1 MATIHHKALTCNATA
16 TLVVAGCL
24 AVSTA
29 SAQQPLRPPQSPP
42 GSVTLTLAE
51 YDRLTDRAER
61 PARRPDP
68 PPIPAVIARAEAVV
82 RITAGR
88 ARGTFTLEGEV
99 FHTGVTRVP
108 LLSNATIVDAR
119 IGALSLP
126 LLREGEVSVALVE
139 GPRPFTIAVDWGA
152 DVTSAPGRAWLAMPV
167 PIAGSVRASF
177 ELPGTVADARVEP
190 GAITRTSV
198 SAGVTRVEATLV
210 PGSQARLSWTSRQAE
225 APASRDVR
233 TLADVKTIVSL
244 RDAEL
249 RLTSLVEVTVLA
261 GQPDRVELGV
271 PTGFVVTGASGATL
285 EGTDE
290 RPGVLVLRLSRPADR
305 RHQFLISLERQTVAT
320 GSLELP
326 LPAVSGAE
334 RETGEVAVE
343 AEGTVELTVK
353 ETDVLR
359 RMDVRE
365 ASPPLMSLAGHA
377 ILAALRYH
385 RRAPASAIVSLD
397 VTRFAD
403 AAVIAAVADRAVAT
417 TLVTVDG
424 RTLTEIALTMRNRAQ
439 PFLRVELP
447 PGASMVSAE
456 VAGETAKLAQ
466 GPDGTRVPLL
476 RPGFRPNGP
485 YTVSFVYVQSGQ
497 PFAKKGRAELVLPRM
512 DIPVALVEWEMFVPD
527 RYRVRRFEGN
537 AMLEPAPVL
546 IVNGETKNGRG
557 SGLGVGQAG
566 GAGGGEYRADPGQI
580 VGRVVDANGAA
591 LPGATVAA
599 SYKGQLVNQA
609 ITNPAGWFILP
620 NTRPGRITLTASLE
634 GFKTART
641 AMSVEATHPRRV
653 ELRLDVGE
661 IGETVSVAA
670 STPDSDEFAR
680 KELRDA
686 SAQAA
691 PSQNVFNLQRRVVG
705 VLPVRIDVPRAGAA
719 YRFVRPLVLDE
730 ATSVS
735 FDYRTR

>member
-1 MATIHHKALTCNATA
+1 MATTHQKAFTSM
-16 TLVVAGCL
+16 LVVAGSL
-24 AVSTA
+24 AASTA
-29 SAQQPLRPPQSPP
+29 IAQQPLRPPQSPP
-42 GSVTLTLAE
+42 GTVTLTLAE

-61 PARRPDP
+61 PARRPDL
-68 PPIPAVIARAEAVV
+68 PPIPAVVARAEAVV
-82 RITAGR
+82 RITGGC

-99 FHTGVTRVP
+99 FHTGITRVP
-108 LLSNATIVDAR
+108 LLSGATIVDAR
-119 IGALSLP
+119 VGATSLP

-152 DVTSAPGRAWLAMPV
+152 DVTSASGRAWLAMPV
-167 PIAGSVRASF
+167 PTAGSVRASI
-177 ELPGTVADARVEP
+177 ELTGTVADVRLEP

-210 PGSQARLSWTSRQAE
+210 PGSQARLSWASRQAE
-225 APASRDVR
+225 APTSRDVR

-249 RLTSLVEVTVLA
+249 RLTSLVEVTVLV
-261 GQPDRVELGV
+261 GQPDRVELVV
-271 PTGFVVTGASGATL
+271 PAGFVVTGASGATL
-285 EGTDE
+285 DGTDE
-290 RPGVLVLRLSRPADR
+290 RPGVLMLRLNRPAER
-305 RHQFLISLERQTVAT
+305 RHQFLVNLERQTVAT
-320 GSLELP
+320 GPLELP
-326 LPAVSGAE
+326 LPTVSGAE

-447 PGASMVSAE
+447 AGASMVSAE

-466 GPDGTRVPLL
+466 GSDGTRVPLL

-546 IVNGETKNGRG
+546 LVSGEIADGRG
-557 SGLGVGQAG
+557 SGVGAG
-566 GAGGGEYRADPGQI
+566 RGGEGGGTGGGEYRASPGQI
-580 VGRVVDANGAA
+580 VGRVVDAAGAV
-591 LPGATVAA
+591 LSGAEVTAA
-599 SYKGQLVNQA
+599 YKGQLLDQA
-609 ITNPAGWFILP
+609 IANAAGWFILP
-620 NTRPGRITLTASLE
+620 NVRPGRLTLTARLE
-634 GFKTART
+634 GFKTAQ
-641 AMSVEATHPRRV
+641 AAVSVDSTRPRRV
-653 ELRLDVGE
+653 DLQMEVGVVQ
-661 IGETVSVAA
+661 ETVTVAA
-670 STPDSDEFAR
+670 DGAESEEFAA
-680 KELRDA
+680 KSLRDA
-686 SAQAA
+686 SAQSA
-691 PSQNVFNLQRRVVG
+691 PSRNVFNLQRRVVG

-730 ATSVS
+730 TTNVS